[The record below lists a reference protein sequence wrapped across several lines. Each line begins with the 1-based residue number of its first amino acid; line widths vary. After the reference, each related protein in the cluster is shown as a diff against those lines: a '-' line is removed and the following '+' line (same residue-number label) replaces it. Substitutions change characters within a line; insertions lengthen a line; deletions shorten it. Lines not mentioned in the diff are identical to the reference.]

1 MFNAKTLSGGLLML
15 AAALATSG
23 CDRAQRNTD
32 QEYVQKAKDFQDQGK
47 LDSALIELK
56 NALQKNPKNSEARW
70 RLAEIYIGQGLG
82 EPAENELKKA
92 RELGMDSEALKISM
106 GQALL
111 LQGLYPR
118 VLAEIQPGPQSPPE
132 NVAKILEIDARAQHG
147 LLHFDEGCKLFGE
160 AVKKDPKY
168 VQSYWGLARC
178 AAARGKLDE
187 ARMELKKAVEL
198 DEKNSGTWVQIGDL
212 EATAKRLP
220 EAEAAYASALK
231 YKGDNLDA
239 LLHRAALRIDNN
251 QLAEAS
257 KDIDAASTISKD
269 HVIVN
274 QLRGVVQFKQGK
286 LAEAQASFET
296 ALKMQPNYLPA
307 LAWLG
312 ATNLARKNYEQAATQ
327 FAKYTRNAPDARVQ
341 ALLGL
346 ALANLGRK
354 EEAEETLKALR
365 KVNAMDPQ
373 SLVALAQAHMTLG
386 ETDLAASYMAKA
398 VEQNPE
404 AATLRVGLASTLS
417 KKGER
422 AQAIAQLET
431 AIHLDPGMVDA
442 DALLIQNLIREKQ
455 FDKALSAVESL
466 EKKQPKNLTTFILKG
481 AVYLG
486 KNDFANARKSFEQ
499 ALELDPTSFAAT
511 LSLAQLDVVEK
522 NPEAARQRF
531 QAILAK
537 DKTNVPAMMGLAGVA
552 SATGQE
558 SEYVTWLEKAAQTG
572 PSAVKA
578 RILLANYYLKKND
591 VQKALTIAREAQAAN
606 PSDALALDMLGTA
619 QLAAGEQ
626 ESALITYG
634 KLAIAIP
641 TNPVAHYKLAT
652 AQVAAKNFDAARVS
666 LKQAL
671 ALKPDYLDAKTL
683 LASAE
688 LRTGHYQE
696 AMNIAQQIQKQQPK
710 SPAGF
715 VVQGDLLMAQKQ
727 FAPALTAYEKAL
739 AVDNNSG
746 PLVVKV
752 HQALREGGN
761 GKEADARLVQWLKDH
776 PGDVPVRAYLA
787 SSYLTTA
794 QNKQA
799 IEQYQVVLQ
808 NDPKNILAL
817 NNLAWL
823 YQQEKDPRALATAEQ
838 AYLLK
843 PDNATIM
850 DTLGWILVEQGDTA
864 RALKLLKAA
873 SDKAPAATGIRY
885 HWAAALAKSG
895 DKAGARRELG
905 DLLTK
910 NKKFPERQDAQE
922 LLRQL

>member
-1 MFNAKTLSGGLLML
+1 MFNAKTLSGGLLVL

-32 QEYVQKAKDFQDQGK
+32 QEYVQKAKGFQDQGK
-47 LDSALIELK
+47 LDSAVIELK

-70 RLAEIYIGQGLG
+70 RLAEIYISQGLG

-92 RELGMDSEALKISM
+92 KELGMDTEALKIQM

-118 VLAEIQPGPQSPPE
+118 VLAEIRPGPQSSPE

-147 LLHFDEGCKLFGE
+147 LLHFDEGCKLFAE
-160 AVKKDPKY
+160 AVKNDPQY

-178 AAARGKLDE
+178 AAARSKLDE
-187 ARMELKKAVEL
+187 ARAELSKAIEL

-212 EATAKRLP
+212 EATAKRMP
-220 EAEAAYASALK
+220 EAESAYANALK
-231 YKGDNLDA
+231 YKSDNLDA
-239 LLHRAALRIDNN
+239 LLRRAALRIDNN
-251 QLAEAS
+251 ELAEATN
-257 KDIDAASTISKD
+257 DIDAASKISKD
-269 HVIVN
+269 HLKVN
-274 QLRGVVQFKQGK
+274 HLRGVVQFKQGK

-327 FAKYTRNAPDARVQ
+327 FAKYTRYAPDARVQ

-346 ALANLGRK
+346 AQARLGHG

-365 KVNAMDPQ
+365 KLDIVDPQ
-373 SLVALAQAHMTLG
+373 SLAVLAQAHMTLG
-386 ETDLAASYMAKA
+386 ETDLAATYMAKA

-404 AATLRVGLASTLS
+404 AADLRVGLASTLS

-442 DALLIQNLIREKQ
+442 DVLLIQNFIREKQ

-466 EKKQPKNLTTFILKG
+466 EKKQPKNLNTFILKG

-499 ALELDPTSFAAT
+499 ALELDPASFAAT

-522 NPEAARQRF
+522 KPEAARQRF
-531 QAILAK
+531 QALLAK

-552 SATGQE
+552 AATGQE
-558 SEYVTWLEKAAQTG
+558 SEYVAWLEKAAQTG
-572 PSAVKA
+572 PSAVKP
-578 RILLANYYLKKND
+578 RILLANYYLKKNE
-591 VQKALTIAREAQAAN
+591 VQKALTIAREAQTAS
-606 PSDALALDMLGTA
+606 PYDALALDMLGTA

-641 TNPVAHYKLAT
+641 TNPIAHYKLAT
-652 AQVAAKNFDAARVS
+652 AQVAAQNFDAAKVS
-666 LKQAL
+666 LKKAL

-688 LRTGHYQE
+688 LKTGRYQE
-696 AMNIAQQIQKQQPK
+696 AMNIAQQIQKQQPE

-715 VVQGDLLMAQKQ
+715 AVQGDVLMAQKQ
-727 FAPALTAYEKAL
+727 FAPALKAYEKAL

-746 PLVVKV
+746 QLVVKV

-776 PGDVPVRAYLA
+776 PGDVPVRGYLA
-787 SSYLTTA
+787 SSYLSTA

-808 NDPKNILAL
+808 NDPKNGLAL

-843 PDNATIM
+843 PDSSTIM
-850 DTLGWILVEQGDTA
+850 DTLGWILVEQGDAA
-864 RALKLLKAA
+864 RGLKLLKAA
-873 SDKAPAATGIRY
+873 SEKAPASTGIRY

-895 DKAGARRELG
+895 DRAAARRELG

-910 NKKFPERQDAQE
+910 NKNFPERQEAQE